1 MRLRWLP
8 SALLLAVFATQV
20 VLVRISLLTPWK
32 GGGFGMFSTLDH
44 GAYRRVSVIVDAPDR
59 SERVEIAPSIAEQEA
74 RAVACPSDRLLRRL
88 AVAVAERERRHDR
101 PVSSVAITVWR
112 VEFERG
118 SLTPTERALR
128 TFVYDARP

>member
-8 SALLLAVFATQV
+8 PGLLLAIFAMQV
-20 VLVRISLLTPWK
+20 VLVRTSALTPWK

-44 GAYRRVSVIVDAPDR
+44 GAYRRVSVIVNAPDR
-59 SERVEIAPSIAEQEA
+59 SERVEVAPSIEEEEA

-88 AVAVAERERRHDR
+88 AVAVAERERRHER

-118 SLTPTERALR
+118 SLAPVERAIR
-128 TFVYDARP
+128 TFVYDARR